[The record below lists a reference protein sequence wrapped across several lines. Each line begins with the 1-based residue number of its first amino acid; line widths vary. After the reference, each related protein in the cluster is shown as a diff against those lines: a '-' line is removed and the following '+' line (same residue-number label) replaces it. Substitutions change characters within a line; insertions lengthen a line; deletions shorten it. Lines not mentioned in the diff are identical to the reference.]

1 MNRLLLLLTLIALGF
16 SSAAQRQ
23 VATFDDGTEIE
34 YEVASDNAEDLKSTW
49 LSWGGTA
56 NGSLH
61 GIGIDHWLPGKAK
74 LEFSGS
80 ILGTSVLSPDED
92 SLYVDGTK
100 PASRPWRVR
109 GHVILKRTTKL
120 KKNKISLKSVA
131 SGANERT
138 VYVTEYDLPRA
149 VYTCLHGGFGYQNRP
164 EIYGGVSYGEIA
176 IGASLMRARNLD
188 LQLYTGGKSGA
199 KKQRGSSF
207 MEVYADLLLFTNA
220 GPYIQTEA
228 TDLAAEGIEARN
240 LGLEVA
246 WRGMTTVGAK
256 AGFGIFA
263 KLGAGVGPYNPYV
276 VGGFGFMFGLAE

>member
-1 MNRLLLLLTLIALGF
+1 MNLRFLLPALLLLGTTA
-16 SSAAQRQ
+16 SAQRQ
-23 VATFDDGTEIE
+23 VASFDDGTEIE

-80 ILGTSVLSPDED
+80 ILGTSVLTPDED

-100 PASRPWRVR
+100 PASRPWRLR
-109 GHVILKRTTKL
+109 GHVVLNSKTKT
-120 KKNKISLKSVA
+120 KSNKISLKSVA

-138 VYVTEYDLPRA
+138 VYVTEYELPRTT
-149 VYTCLHGGFGYQNRP
+149 YYCLHGGVGYQNRP
-164 EIYGGVSYGEIA
+164 AIYSGVSYGEIA

-199 KKQRGSSF
+199 KRQRGSSF
-207 MEVYADLLLFTNA
+207 MEVYADVLLFTNA
-220 GPYIQTEA
+220 GPYTL
-228 TDLAAEGIEARN
+228 DAALEMAEEGVEARP
-240 LGLEVA
+240 VDTTSRPP
-246 WRGMTTVGAK
+246 WRW
-256 AGFGIFA
+256 IS
-263 KLGAGVGPYNPYV
+263 LPW
-276 VGGFGFMFGLAE
+276 